1 MEVIITRTHKL
12 HPNRLSGHPLQATQV
27 AAQCRCKSELGS
39 RKSNRQQ
46 LCVTPIQTR
55 ANMSNERDELTLF
68 ENNTY
73 QLKINCR
80 AECSAHCNGSQAR
93 HSLRPKVNCR
103 FKNKLLYFNTKQ
115 LNLFHNLNSI
125 KFAPFHENRQL
136 SYVGTIYLMLMYAS
150 SPPCFS
156 ISSSVSVIN
165 SPMLS

>member
-1 MEVIITRTHKL
+1 MEVIIILTHRL
-12 HPNRLSGHPLQATQV
+12 LLNLLSGRPRRATHP
-27 AAQCRCKSELGS
+27 AAQCRCKSERGS
-39 RKSNRQQ
+39 RRNNRLQ
-46 LCVTPIQTR
+46 LCATPIRTR
-55 ANMSNERDELTLF
+55 ASMPNERDELTLF